1 MEEEKIE
8 LSEQLIKELYVD
20 LRKKV
25 NKWSEITGN
34 IL

>member
-20 LRKKV
+20 LRKKLI
-25 NKWSEITGN
+25 NGQK
-34 IL
+34 